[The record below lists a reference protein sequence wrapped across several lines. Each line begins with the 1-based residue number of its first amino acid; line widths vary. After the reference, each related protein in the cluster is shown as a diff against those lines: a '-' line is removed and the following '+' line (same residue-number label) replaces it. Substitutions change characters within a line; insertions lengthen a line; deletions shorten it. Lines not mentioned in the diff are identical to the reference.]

1 MAEYRRFVAY
11 VYEYRRGKKGSNC
24 GFVRVEEKN
33 RRCLMELHLQC
44 PGLTADIPCKVY
56 GFVRKDGLLNGI
68 YLGECRTG
76 ENRVE
81 CVLESEAQN
90 MGNSGVSLEKMGG
103 MIFCT
108 ELGAF
113 FGTEW
118 DDRPIR
124 PENFKAYEVPAG
136 SPKTLREETGEAKGD
151 KDLKEEPKVPEE
163 QQKESEEPEAFEEQ
177 EESAESEATGGMQ
190 EAEASESP
198 EGQEEPAEAS
208 EMPEG
213 QQEGLEEPEESREDR
228 EEAGTP
234 EEQTVSEVEAEEVVR
249 ENRQETPPEPD
260 RTAGWTPGEVCMPF
274 SDGEMVQCWKIHPR
288 DVCRMFRRDG
298 SLRNNRFLL
307 HGYYNFGHLLLCRRG
322 DGRCI
327 LGVPGGYDQQER
339 FMANMFGFP
348 YFKESRQVELAQSR
362 GGYWYRFMEEP
373 RREFVSDRN

>member
-11 VYEYRRGKKGSNC
+11 VYEYRRGKKVSNC

-33 RRCLMELHLQC
+33 SRCLMELHLQC
-44 PGLTADIPCKVY
+44 PGLAADVPCKVY

-90 MGNSGVSLEKMGG
+90 MGNTGVSLEKMGG

-108 ELGAF
+108 DLGAF

-124 PENFKAYEVPAG
+124 PENFKEYEVPAG
-136 SPKTLREETGEAKGD
+136 SPKTLREETGEAEGD
-151 KDLKEEPKVPEE
+151 KDLKEEPKAPEE
-163 QQKESEEPEAFEEQ
+163 QKEESEEPEASEEQ
-177 EESAESEATGGMQ
+177 EESAESEA
-190 EAEASESP
+190 AEE
-198 EGQEEPAEAS
+198 QEEPA
-208 EMPEG
+208 
-213 QQEGLEEPEESREDR
+213 EPEESREDR
-228 EEAGTP
+228 EETGMS
-234 EEQTVSEVEAEEVVR
+234 EEQTVSEVEAEEVIR
-249 ENRQETPPEPD
+249 ENRRETSPPGPD
-260 RTAGWTPGEVCMPF
+260 RTAGWTPGEVCIPF

-322 DGRCI
+322 DGRYI

-373 RREFVSDRN
+373 QREFVPGRN